1 MNLGFVG
8 LGIMGRP
15 MALHLL
21 AAGHAVACFSRR
33 AASMQPVVAAGAT
46 ACASPADVARQADI
60 VFTMVPDTPD
70 VEQVILGVDGIAQTA
85 RTGSVVVDMSTI
97 APLAT
102 RTIATALAARGIDLL
117 DAPCSGGEAGAIAAK
132 LSIMVGGRRDVFDRV
147 RPLFEHLGTTITYI
161 GDSGA
166 GQVAKACNQIVGAV
180 TMEAVA
186 EGLNL
191 ARRNG
196 VDPARVRAAMLG
208 GFARSRM
215 LELAGARMIGRDFAP
230 GFRAKL
236 HAKDLDIAM
245 RTAYQLGLALPQAAL
260 VAQHLNALVGGGGG
274 ELDSS
279 AIITVLE
286 RMAGDQVDPP

>member
-1 MNLGFVG
+1 MKLGFVG

-21 AAGHAVACFSRR
+21 AAGHALACYSRR
-33 AASMQPVVAAGAT
+33 ASSMQPVVAAGAV
-46 ACASPADVARQADI
+46 ACTSPADVARQSDV

-70 VEQVILGVDGIAQTA
+70 VEQVVLGAEGIAQTA
-85 RTGSVVVDMSTI
+85 SAGSVVVDMSTI
-97 APLAT
+97 SPLAT
-102 RTIATALAARGIDLL
+102 RTIAAALAQRGIDML
-117 DAPCSGGEAGAIAAK
+117 DAPCSGGEAGAVGAK
-132 LSIMVGGRRDVFDRV
+132 LSIMVGGKPGVFERV
-147 RPLFEHLGTTITYI
+147 RPLFERLGTNITRI
-161 GDSGA
+161 GDHGA

-196 VDPARVRAAMLG
+196 VDPARVREAMLG

-215 LELAGARMIGRDFAP
+215 LEFAGARMIGRDFTP
-230 GFRAKL
+230 GFRARL
-236 HAKDLDIAM
+236 HAKDLDIAL
-245 RTAYQLGLALPQAAL
+245 RTAYQCGLALPQTAL

-279 AIITVLE
+279 ALITVLE
-286 RMAGDQVDPP
+286 RMAGDRVDPP

>member
-33 AASMQPVVAAGAT
+33 AVSMQPVVAAGAT
-46 ACASPADVARQADI
+46 ACTSPADVARRADI

-70 VEQVILGVDGIAQTA
+70 VQQVILGADGIVQTA
-85 RTGSVVVDMSTI
+85 RAGSVVVDMSTI
-97 APLAT
+97 TPQAT
-102 RTIATALAARGIDLL
+102 REMAAALAERGVGML
-117 DAPCSGGEAGAIAAK
+117 DAPCSGGEGGAIAAK
-132 LSIMVGGRRDVFDRV
+132 LSIMVGGKREVFDRV
-147 RPLFEHLGTTITYI
+147 RPLFEHLGTTITHI
-161 GDSGA
+161 GASGA

-215 LELAGARMIGRDFAP
+215 LELAGERMIGRDFAP
-230 GFRAKL
+230 GFRAQL

-279 AIITVLE
+279 ALITVLE
-286 RMAGDQVDPP
+286 RMAGEQVDPP

>member
-1 MNLGFVG
+1 MKLGFIG

-21 AAGHAVACFSRR
+21 AAGHAVTCHSRR
-33 AASMQPVVAAGAT
+33 AVSMQPVVAAGARSGG
-46 ACASPADVARQADI
+46 SPAEVARDADV
-60 VFTMVPDTPD
+60 VFTMLPDTPD
-70 VEQVILGVDGIAQTA
+70 VEQVVLGVDGIAQAA
-85 RTGSVVVDMSTI
+85 RPGTIVIDMSTI
-97 APLAT
+97 APAAT
-102 RTIATALAARGIDLL
+102 RAMAAALAERGIDLI
-117 DAPCSGGEAGAIAAK
+117 DAPCSGGEAGAVAAK
-132 LSIMVGGRRDVFDRV
+132 LSIMAGGRREVFERV
-147 RPLFEHLGTTITYI
+147 RPLLGCLGSAITYI
-161 GDSGA
+161 GESGA

-215 LELAGARMIGRDFAP
+215 LEMAGARMIERDFAP
-230 GFRAKL
+230 GFRARL
-236 HAKDLDIAM
+236 HAKDLDIAV
-245 RTAYQLGLALPQAAL
+245 RAASRLGLALPQTAL

-279 AIITVLE
+279 ALITVLE
-286 RMAGDQVDPP
+286 RMAGDQVDPA